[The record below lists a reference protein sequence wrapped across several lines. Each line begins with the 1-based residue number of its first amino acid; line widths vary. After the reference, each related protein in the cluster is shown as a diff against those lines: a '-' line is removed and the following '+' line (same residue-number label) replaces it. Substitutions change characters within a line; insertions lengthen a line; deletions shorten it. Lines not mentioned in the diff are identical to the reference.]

1 MARLSDRARKA
12 IRNASSVETGV
23 ATYETINRNAKAAGV
38 KLTMAEERAAAKV
51 LEPRIRLDRKKTAA
65 RAVNIEK
72 MQAKKTA
79 AKRALAAV
87 GNPEIKVK
95 DAMAKPK
102 AGMTLKEFEKSVKAK
117 PKASKPQKYEDTRAA
132 KAKADKA
139 KAKIKKDFGKK

>member
-1 MARLSDRARKA
+1 MNSLLKKNVISSKEITMARLSDRARKA

-79 AKRALAAV
+79 AKRAAAAI
-87 GNPEIKVK
+87 GNTPAAKKV
-95 DAMAKPK
+95 APKP
-102 AGMTLKEFEKSVKAK
+102 AAN
-117 PKASKPQKYEDTRAA
+117 A
-132 KAKADKA
+132 KAKAA
-139 KAKIKKDFGKK
+139 AMKKDKK

>member
-79 AKRALAAV
+79 AKRAAAAI
-87 GNPEIKVK
+87 GNTP
-95 DAMAKPK
+95 
-102 AGMTLKEFEKSVKAK
+102 
-117 PKASKPQKYEDTRAA
+117 AA
-132 KAKADKA
+132 KKAAPKPAAKSRLKTTT
-139 KAKIKKDFGKK
+139 KKKGM

>member
-12 IRNASSVETGV
+12 VRNASSVETGV

-72 MQAKKTA
+72 MQAKKSA
-79 AKRALAAV
+79 AKRAAAAI

-95 DAMAKPK
+95 DVMAKPK
-102 AGMTLKEFEKSVKAK
+102 AGMTLKEFEKSVRAK
-117 PKASKPQKYEDTRAA
+117 PKTTKPEKYEDTRAA

>member
-12 IRNASSVETGV
+12 VRNASSVETGV

-72 MQAKKTA
+72 MQAKKSA
-79 AKRALAAV
+79 AKRAAAAI
-87 GNPEIKVK
+87 GNSP
-95 DAMAKPK
+95 AAKKAAPK
-102 AGMTLKEFEKSVKAK
+102 PAAKTRLKES
-117 PKASKPQKYEDTRAA
+117 T
-132 KAKADKA
+132 
-139 KAKIKKDFGKK
+139 KKKGK

>member
-79 AKRALAAV
+79 AKRAAAAI
-87 GNPEIKVK
+87 GNTP
-95 DAMAKPK
+95 AAKKAAPK
-102 AGMTLKEFEKSVKAK
+102 PAAKTRLKES
-117 PKASKPQKYEDTRAA
+117 T
-132 KAKADKA
+132 
-139 KAKIKKDFGKK
+139 KKKGK

>member
-79 AKRALAAV
+79 AKRAAAAI
-87 GNPEIKVK
+87 GNTP
-95 DAMAKPK
+95 AAKKAVPK
-102 AGMTLKEFEKSVKAK
+102 PAAKTRLKES
-117 PKASKPQKYEDTRAA
+117 T
-132 KAKADKA
+132 
-139 KAKIKKDFGKK
+139 KKKGK

>member
-12 IRNASSVETGV
+12 VRNASSVETGV

-72 MQAKKTA
+72 MQAKKAA
-79 AKRALAAV
+79 AKRAAAAI
-87 GNPEIKVK
+87 GNTPASKKVAPK
-95 DAMAKPK
+95 PAAK
-102 AGMTLKEFEKSVKAK
+102 TRL
-117 PKASKPQKYEDTRAA
+117 KAST
-132 KAKADKA
+132 
-139 KAKIKKDFGKK
+139 KKKGK